1 MWYPNLD
8 DLARA
13 EAVGQNNT
21 ITNITVQLGATA
33 YLHCHVRS
41 GGDRTISGGEV
52 NICMVNHTLN
62 VPF

>member
-13 EAVGQNNT
+13 EALGQNNT
-21 ITNITVQLGATA
+21 VTNITVQLGATA

-52 NICMVNHTLN
+52 ILILYN
-62 VPF
+62 